1 MGLKPGES
9 FCRPSNQQK
18 EEGPIGLL
26 SQLLSK
32 SYWTSTKDFQ
42 SKLQDWGEAVRECEK
57 TSGRPFGE
65 EFKVATTLKYAPPEI
80 RTHLLMRVTDR
91 TTYEELR
98 GLVMDY
104 LRANQA
110 WSTPQDDG
118 DAMDVSLVKGKGKFE
133 GERSNCGKKG
143 HKSMDCWAKGGGK
156 AGKSNGK
163 GKKGEWGDRRK
174 GSRRRSR

>member
-1 MGLKPGES
+1 MARSTPRKNGLEAWRKLLQTLEPTERGRS
-9 FCRPSNQQK
+9 L
-18 EEGPIGLL
+18 GLL
-26 SQLLSK
+26 NQLLSK

-42 SKLQDWGEAVRECEK
+42 SKLQDWEEAVRDYEK

-65 EFKVATTLKYAPPEI
+65 EFKVATTLKYGPPEI

-133 GERSNCGKKG
+133 RGVQQLREERPQEHGLLG
-143 HKSMDCWAKGGGK
+143 QM
-156 AGKSNGK
+156 
-163 GKKGEWGDRRK
+163 RRQ
-174 GSRRRSR
+174 GR